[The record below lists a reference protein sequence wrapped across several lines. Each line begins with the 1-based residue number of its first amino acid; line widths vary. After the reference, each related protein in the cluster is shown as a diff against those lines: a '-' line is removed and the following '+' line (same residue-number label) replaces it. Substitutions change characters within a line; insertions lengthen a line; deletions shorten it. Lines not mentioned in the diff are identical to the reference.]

1 LRFYCIMPKLY
12 LFLAFSLFF
21 SSLGF
26 QNVVFA
32 SEIVQPQSTISQQKE
47 PILSDKIQAPA
58 PRMLQGNLSGAIRS
72 DTEIYNYLTSQK
84 SVFGFTSPQND
95 LQILKKDIDKEG
107 QTHYLLQQ
115 SYNGIPIYGKYIR
128 AHLNTAQS
136 IYAITNQSSSELN
149 SLLLDT
155 NPTINANQ
163 AIENL
168 HKDIESAAGYS
179 IQLGGNI
186 GPRNLTEPT
195 SALIVYPYQNQ
206 YLLAYQID
214 IEYINPT
221 YNRWVGFVD
230 AKTGVVIHKYSRLT
244 EISADSASGTG
255 MGYFGDSKT
264 LNITRDSDGYYSL
277 VDKSKPMYRI
287 VNNQEDGVIATYDFM
302 KPFTGPISSN
312 TQTFNDPTAVDAH
325 YFSSL
330 VYDYYKQK
338 LQRNSIDNKGMSIVS
353 VVNVGAIDNAYW
365 DGYEMM
371 YGDGSHDFACLS
383 CGLDVVAHELTHGIT
398 EYTAGLEYAGQPG
411 ALNESLSDIMAVV
424 IDSDDWTIGED
435 IGVTQATYVLR
446 DLKNPSRGLT
456 AQPSH
461 MNDYRNLPL
470 DIQHDNGGV
479 HINSGIPNHAA
490 YLIGTGIEQIQG
502 LNGQGKKLLGQIAY
516 GAMTSYLTPT
526 SDFADARDSFVL
538 AAGDLT
544 VTAEQK
550 SSIIQ
555 VVKSAW
561 AAVGLPYTNDE
572 NNIVSFYVPNMVGTP
587 IIDNTAHTVDFTVTY
602 SSCLNALAPN
612 VFLSP
617 GATIISGASSS
628 QDFTSAVSY
637 TIRSQSGL
645 SQVWTI
651 RGVAA
656 NAISF
661 GDIISLS
668 VNEQTGETLIN
679 PAAHTA
685 TFYVEGNT
693 DISALIPYVEVSPGA
708 SVSPASGTRVNFTN
722 PVTYTVTAQNG
733 SIEQWTVR
741 GIKDSTSPKL
751 LGAESS
757 SQTTIN
763 LYFNQAMNPNTIN
776 SIANYVVEPLISS
789 APAVQ
794 VSSLI
799 VDNTA
804 SRVTLTVR
812 NLTSEVA
819 YKITV
824 SGARSSSNIPLRP
837 DRKVGYVLVG
847 DTNPPNLLTAIV
859 DNDQLVLT
867 YDEYV
872 RSYYTFNN
880 GGFQIKANGNPISI
894 NNIAVNGRSITLYL
908 AQKVRPIDSVSI
920 SYSQQPSSSVND
932 LNNNAAL
939 AFSNMPVIN
948 RTVVAQPVGEPNK
961 FHINNS
967 LKQIVKH
974 PSKPVVYTI
983 YKGDTHVV
991 SADLVTGETKI
1002 VELDHPAERIFA
1014 TEDEV
1019 VVALTHQ
1026 PASLA
1031 ILDGTDLRLKDE
1043 FQISNDPFDLVVD
1056 PNGII
1061 YVSGGSGQWT
1071 NINSYSRVT
1080 KNVYDYAN
1088 IRQASYLQ
1096 ISPTLSKIYAI
1107 NTDVSPRDIQA
1118 FNVSDKGIF
1127 LEGHY
1132 FGGYDSPYH
1141 GDYAMTT
1148 LMRISPD
1155 GKYLFN
1161 GAGTI
1166 FTSTSQQSTDM
1177 RYVRTIDSFTD
1188 IAFDLGQDRF
1198 YTLKDNVLTT
1208 WKYSTFEKLGQIQLS
1223 QPVTNILSSGQANKL
1238 YLVSSELGGKR
1249 TLVTAY
1255 TIPGAATLNAINASS
1270 QSIASVNGCAAP
1282 VINKP
1287 PVIIPGGGGGGFF
1300 MPAGNSN
1307 PGSTQILDSDAIETK
1322 TIIDNQGKS
1331 ILSVKPDTDKLMD
1344 AIQLALTGSI
1354 DEEKKNKQSS
1364 IPIVKMPIENFG
1376 NGIQVELPTQFFIEA
1391 AKQAPTAVISIQ
1403 SGIISFVLPVRLL
1416 ANLTSASG
1424 INNNTKDMKLN
1435 IIVEKPDS
1443 NLNDQIKSSMA
1454 SEGYSPISDSIE
1466 FKISIVGNGSSEEI
1480 TDFNGTYVTRSIT
1493 IPGNVDASKISVLV
1507 FNPETNESTF
1517 IPAFARNVD
1526 GQTIVDITSPHNSI
1540 YTVVQA
1546 SKTFNDIEQHWA
1558 KSDIELMASKK
1569 IVLGLTEQSFMPDKQ
1584 ITRAEFATIL
1594 IRALG
1599 INVIEE
1605 NSKFNDILATDWYVK
1620 SVNAAARVGLVLG
1633 YENGQFNPNGSIS
1646 RQEMA
1651 VMIGRAMK
1659 YANTAQSIQSSGQ
1672 DQSKINSFTDR
1683 GDVPSWAS
1691 ADIISLLN
1699 NGIMEG
1705 VTQNSFEPGSL
1716 VTRAQAVTV
1725 LKRMLQHLKFIN

>member
-1 LRFYCIMPKLY
+1 M
-12 LFLAFSLFF
+12 
-21 SSLGF
+21 
-26 QNVVFA
+26 
-32 SEIVQPQSTISQQKE
+32 
-47 PILSDKIQAPA
+47 
-58 PRMLQGNLSGAIRS
+58 
-72 DTEIYNYLTSQK
+72 
-84 SVFGFTSPQND
+84 
-95 LQILKKDIDKEG
+95 
-107 QTHYLLQQ
+107 
-115 SYNGIPIYGKYIR
+115 
-128 AHLNTAQS
+128 
-136 IYAITNQSSSELN
+136 
-149 SLLLDT
+149 
-155 NPTINANQ
+155 
-163 AIENL
+163 
-168 HKDIESAAGYS
+168 
-179 IQLGGNI
+179 
-186 GPRNLTEPT
+186 
-195 SALIVYPYQNQ
+195 
-206 YLLAYQID
+206 
-214 IEYINPT
+214 
-221 YNRWVGFVD
+221 
-230 AKTGVVIHKYSRLT
+230 
-244 EISADSASGTG
+244 
-255 MGYFGDSKT
+255 
-264 LNITRDSDGYYSL
+264 
-277 VDKSKPMYRI
+277 
-287 VNNQEDGVIATYDFM
+287 
-302 KPFTGPISSN
+302 
-312 TQTFNDPTAVDAH
+312 
-325 YFSSL
+325 
-330 VYDYYKQK
+330 
-338 LQRNSIDNKGMSIVS
+338 
-353 VVNVGAIDNAYW
+353 
-365 DGYEMM
+365 
-371 YGDGSHDFACLS
+371 
-383 CGLDVVAHELTHGIT
+383 
-398 EYTAGLEYAGQPG
+398 
-411 ALNESLSDIMAVV
+411 
-424 IDSDDWTIGED
+424 
-435 IGVTQATYVLR
+435 
-446 DLKNPSRGLT
+446 
-456 AQPSH
+456 
-461 MNDYRNLPL
+461 
-470 DIQHDNGGV
+470 
-479 HINSGIPNHAA
+479 
-490 YLIGTGIEQIQG
+490 
-502 LNGQGKKLLGQIAY
+502 LGQIAY
-516 GAMTSYLTPT
+516 DAMTSYLTPT

-550 SSIIQ
+550 ASIIQ

-628 QDFTSAVSY
+628 QDFTSPVSY

-656 NAISF
+656 NAVSF

-693 DISALIPYVEVSPGA
+693 DVSALIPYVEVSPGA

-789 APAVQ
+789 APAAQ
-794 VSSLI
+794 ISSLI

-812 NLTSEVA
+812 NLISEVA

-824 SGARSSSNIPLRP
+824 SGAKSSSNIPLRP
-837 DRKVGYVLVG
+837 DRNVGYVLVG
-847 DTNPPNLLTAIV
+847 DTNPPNLLTARV

-872 RSYYTFNN
+872 RYYYSYSSA
-880 GGFQIKANGNPISI
+880 GFQVKLNGKQ
-894 NNIAVNGRSITLYL
+894 IAVNNVEANARAVTLYL
-908 AQKVRPIDSVSI
+908 AQKVRPSDSVAI
-920 SYSQQPSSSVND
+920 SYSQQSNSSIIVD
-932 LNNNAAL
+932 WNNNAAP
-939 AFSNMPVIN
+939 AFNELPVIN
-948 RTVVAQPVGEPNK
+948 RTVVSQPVGEPNK
-961 FHINNS
+961 FYIDNS
-967 LKQIVKH
+967 LKQVIKH
-974 PSKPVVYTI
+974 PSKPVVYSI
-983 YKGDTHVV
+983 FKGDTHVV
-991 SADLVTGETKI
+991 SANLATGATKI
-1002 VELDHPAERIFA
+1002 VELDYPAERIFA
-1014 TEDEV
+1014 TENEV
-1019 VVALTHQ
+1019 VVALAHQ
-1026 PASLA
+1026 PHSSYWWNELQTGSLA
-1031 ILDGTDLRLKDE
+1031 ILDGADLRLKNE
-1043 FQISNDPFDLVVD
+1043 FQISIDPFDLVVD
-1056 PNGII
+1056 NQGVI
-1061 YVSGGSGQWT
+1061 YVSSGSGQWT
-1071 NINSYSRVT
+1071 YFNSYSSVT
-1080 KNVYDYAN
+1080 KSVYDYAN

-1096 ISPTLSKIYAI
+1096 MSPNMSKIYAI

-1141 GDYAMTT
+1141 GDYAMST

-1198 YTLKDNVLTT
+1198 YTLKDNVLIT
-1208 WKYSTFEKLGQIQLS
+1208 WKNSTFEKLGQIQLS
-1223 QPVTNILSSGQANKL
+1223 QPVTNILSSGQSNKL

-1249 TLVTAY
+1249 TSVTTY
-1255 TIPGAATLNAINASS
+1255 TIPVAATLNAINAST
-1270 QSIASVNGCAAP
+1270 QSVASVNGCAAP

-1287 PVIIPGGGGGGFF
+1287 PGIIPGGPGGGGGF
-1300 MPAGNSN
+1300 MPPGNSN
-1307 PGSTQILDSDAIETK
+1307 QQPGSTQILDSDAIETK
-1322 TIIDNQGKS
+1322 TIIDSQGKS

-1354 DEEKKNKQSS
+1354 DEAEKNKQSS
-1364 IPIVKMPIENFG
+1364 IPTVKMPIENFG
-1376 NGIQVELPTQFFIEA
+1376 NGIQVELPAQFFIEA

-1403 SGIISFVLPVRLL
+1403 SGVTSFVLPVQLL

-1424 INNNTKDMKLN
+1424 INSNTKDKKLTIN
-1435 IIVEKPDS
+1435 VEKPDS

-1454 SEGYSPISDSIE
+1454 SEGYSPISDSID

-1480 TDFNGTYVTRSIT
+1480 SDFNGTYVTRSIA
-1493 IPGNVDASKISVLV
+1493 ISGNVDTSKISVLV

-1558 KSDIELMASKK
+1558 KTDIELMASKK

-1605 NSKFNDILATDWYVK
+1605 NSKFNDILATDWYAK
-1620 SVNAAARVGLVLG
+1620 SVNAAARAGLVLG

-1659 YANTAQSIQSSGQ
+1659 YANTAQSIQNSGQ

-1705 VTQNSFEPGSL
+1705 VTQDSFEPGSL